1 MAARLPLVPGTDGT
15 LAELPDADVLASGLH
30 TPKRALTGLTHTNG
44 GLGGSVATTL
54 ASATAGS
61 YRFIVNL
68 PFAVSRWRL
77 HLRNWEYAQTSKTA
91 ATLTSLIAGF
101 HAPLTTGTGLDTG
114 DFQGS
119 SATTIVSTNQTI
131 PGTSGSWYTAPWVN
145 TVGATPDGVNQL
157 LLGIGYTFGASTAL
171 QTGAGLAWHWTNST
185 SAVNPATAASG
196 STQRYVPF
204 DYKVE
209 YEVSTRRKV
218 VLVIG
223 DSISEGIQGS
233 NSALAP
239 TPIWRNAFEM
249 WAARTNRIII
259 NLSLAGIALT
269 HYATTPSTNYIWT
282 RRDLTAHPIDE
293 IIISAGSNDFNIGR
307 SLAQMQADVLTILNH
322 LRTTL
327 GLTNVPVY
335 IASLLA
341 RGATGDAVRL
351 TYHEWISQLPHK
363 ISGVIDFAGVTRG
376 TSAQAL
382 WAEYESDS
390 IHPSW
395 YGNQAM
401 AGELMRMLPS

>member
-1 MAARLPLVPGTDGT
+1 MAARLPLVPGTDG
-15 LAELPDADVLASGLH
+15 AFYELPDSDTFRQDLNVA
-30 TPKRALTGLTHTNG
+30 KRSLTGLMHTNG

-54 ASATAGS
+54 SAATAGS

-68 PFAVSRWRL
+68 PFAVTRWRL
-77 HLRNWEYAQTSKTA
+77 HLRNWEYAQTAKTA
-91 ATLTSLIAGF
+91 ATLTQLIAGF

-119 SATTIVSTNQTI
+119 SATTIVNSNQTI
-131 PGTSGSWYTAPWVN
+131 PGSATYYTAPWVN

-157 LLGIGYTFGASTAL
+157 MLGVGYTFGSSTAL
-171 QTGAGLAWHWTNST
+171 QTGAGRAWHWTNST

-196 STQRYVPF
+196 STQQYVPF
-204 DYKVE
+204 DYRIE
-209 YEVSTRRKV
+209 YEVATRRKV
-218 VLVIG
+218 TLVIG
-223 DSISEGIQGS
+223 DSIHEGISGS
-233 NSALAP
+233 NSALVS
-239 TPIWRNAFEM
+239 TPIWRNAFET

-269 HYATTPSTNYIWT
+269 HYATTPATNYIWQ

-293 IIISAGSNDFNIGR
+293 IIIAAGSNDFASSR
-307 SLAQMQADVLTILNH
+307 TLAQMQADVLTILTY

-327 GLTNVPVY
+327 GLTAPIY
-335 IASLLA
+335 FASLLA

-351 TYHEWISQLPHK
+351 TYHEWISQLPFATA
-363 ISGVIDFAGVTRG
+363 GVIDLNGITRG
-376 TSAQAL
+376 TSAQAI

-395 YGNQAM
+395 YGNKAIT
-401 AGELMRMLPS
+401 GELMKVLPN

>member
-1 MAARLPLVPGTDGT
+1 MAARLPLVPGTDGSF
-15 LAELPDADVLASGLH
+15 LELPDADTFRQDLNV
-30 TPKRALTGLTHTNG
+30 TKRSLTGLMHTNG

-54 ASATAGS
+54 SSATAGS

-68 PFAVSRWRL
+68 PFAVTRWRL

-91 ATLTSLIAGF
+91 ATLKTMIAGF

-114 DFQGS
+114 DYQGS
-119 SATTIVSTNQTI
+119 SATTVVSTDQTI
-131 PGTSGSWYTAPWVN
+131 PGTSGTWYTGPWVN

-157 LLGIGYTFGASTAL
+157 LIGIGYTFGSSTAL
-171 QTGAGLAWHWTNST
+171 QTGAGRAWHWTNAT

-196 STQRYVPF
+196 STQQYVPF
-204 DYKVE
+204 DYKFE
-209 YEVSTRRKV
+209 YEVATRRKV

-223 DSISEGIQGS
+223 DSIHEGISGS
-233 NSALAP
+233 NSALVS
-239 TPIWRNAFEM
+239 TPLWRNGFET

-293 IIISAGSNDFNIGR
+293 IIIAAGSNDFASSR
-307 SLAQMQADVLTILNH
+307 TLAQMQADVLTILGH

-327 GLTNVPVY
+327 GLTAPVY
-335 IASLLA
+335 FATLLA

-351 TYHEWISQLPHK
+351 TYHEWISQLPFATA
-363 ISGVIDFAGVTRG
+363 GVIDFAGVTRG
-376 TSAQAL
+376 TSSQAL

-395 YGNQAM
+395 YGNKAI
-401 AGELMRMLPS
+401 AGELQRVLPN